1 MLHPHHPRTEF
12 HWCTCSTIE
21 IAGSPASARKRS
33 DRSDRRFGGRF
44 ALKDEVLENS
54 FQKMEN
60 AFTEQSRLCKTYGS
74 EFTAFLLSN
83 IFSLLDTNSET
94 GRKIRSWAGDPSP
107 SGDALAL
114 RLAGALHSVAKT
126 GSCPE
131 LTSVYPPET
140 CSDVPKLAAAVEK
153 AIAQN
158 DSWIA
163 KMLAFPPQTNEVGRS
178 AVLFPGL
185 IEISNRTKL
194 PISLFEIG
202 ASAGLNLYLERFS
215 YQLGDVHLGWR
226 DSRVKLCPDWTG
238 NCPIGKPEIVE
249 RSGCDL
255 SPVDLSIAPERERLF
270 SYVWPDQFERHDRL
284 KNATDT
290 ALSEGLIK
298 IEEADAADWVVRNIR
313 PDPGKS
319 HTTVLMH
326 SLTFCYL
333 EQSSKDKITRHME
346 MVGDTATRDEPL
358 AWLAYEFNAQK
369 QIDCSLQI
377 WPPGDRLVLAV
388 ADAHGKNVHWL
399 A

>member
-1 MLHPHHPRTEF
+1 M
-12 HWCTCSTIE
+12 
-21 IAGSPASARKRS
+21 
-33 DRSDRRFGGRF
+33 
-44 ALKDEVLENS
+44 ENS
-54 FQKMEN
+54 VQKIES
-60 AFTEQSRLCKTYGS
+60 AFTEQARLCKAYGS
-74 EFTAFLLSN
+74 KFTAFLLSN
-83 IFSLLDTNSET
+83 VLSVLDTSSET
-94 GRKIRSWAGDPSP
+94 GRKIRGWAEDPSP

-114 RLAGALHSVAKT
+114 RLAGALHRIAKR

-140 CSDVPKLAAAVEK
+140 CSDVSKLAAAVEK
-153 AIAQN
+153 AVAQN

-163 KMLAFPPQTNEVGRS
+163 NMLNSPPQTNEVGRS

-215 YQLGDVHLGWR
+215 YRLGDIQLGSR

-238 NCPIGKPEIVE
+238 NCPIGKPVIVE

-255 SPVDLSIAPERERLF
+255 SPIDLSNETEREQLF
-270 SYVWPDQFERHDRL
+270 SYVWPDQFERYDRL
-284 KNATDT
+284 KVATEI
-290 ALSEGLIK
+290 ALSEGLVE

-313 PDPGKS
+313 PDRGNS
-319 HTTVLMH
+319 HVTVLMH
-326 SLTFCYL
+326 SLTYCYL
-333 EQSSKDKITRHME
+333 DQSSKDKITNHME
-346 MVGDTATRDEPL
+346 MVGDTATQENPL

-369 QIDCSLQI
+369 QIDCSLRI
-377 WPPGDRLVLAV
+377 WPSGDRLVLAD
-388 ADAHGKNVHWL
+388 ADAHGTNVNWL